1 MKNLDWC
8 IYTYKHRRMFVYI
21 AKKLIKD
28 EALLGSI
35 LERAKTHDV
44 DKLLMYMSLDQR
56 ISQEHHVL
64 IRPHHLE
71 CKAEKCYEDLLE
83 TVIDYECSPYT
94 KPDKPLNAYDFL
106 NKLLD
111 MKLVEK
117 DTADRLFS
125 IMHELGIDSSYSVL
139 DDTDGMAYARSLTGI
154 TEEMILE
161 EIAGYKDPEIE
172 DFIKANI

>member
-44 DKLLMYMSLDQR
+44 DKLIMYMSLDQR

-71 CKAEKCYEDLLE
+71 CKVEKCYEDLLE

-117 DTADRLFS
+117 DIADRDS
-125 IMHELGIDSSYSVL
+125 KIKGYEVSAMKHRIAHESGLSYDAVDFLQGS
-139 DDTDGMAYARSLTGI
+139 DEDTIRASADKFKNVPL
-154 TEEMILE
+154 
-161 EIAGYKDPEIE
+161 
-172 DFIKANI
+172 